1 MRAPEQAAHYENL
14 RELVFHAGERFPQT
28 HFYLSND
35 PDLPF
40 ITGQAL
46 LDACGQFGSWI
57 ARRGQCG
64 CHVALLGP
72 NSAAWITCFF
82 AAVSSGCAAVPL
94 YYGSPLEDQAYC
106 LKRSDSTILL
116 YDKSCEKDAIA
127 LRDRQPGLEIF
138 EMLFE
143 AEYEIERIK
152 LCDEY
157 EGDDE
162 ASMSDNN
169 SSAFNYRNVD
179 GTQTLSLHAMG
190 RAIDINPLYNPYIT
204 ADKVSPAN
212 SAPYVDRT
220 KSFSHKIDH
229 HDICYKVFASRG
241 WLWGGDWKDSKDYQ
255 HFYKPKENLV
265 KSAVHKLKELV
276 ADQ

>member
-1 MRAPEQAAHYENL
+1 MKNEVIML
-14 RELVFHAGERFPQT
+14 REGFSACPVPDEVKERIKGVTYKENSEIHMDDLSYLNIRYLDFSHNIADGEMIV
-28 HFYLSND
+28 H
-35 PDLPF
+35 
-40 ITGQAL
+40 
-46 LDACGQFGSWI
+46 
-57 ARRGQCG
+57 
-64 CHVALLGP
+64 
-72 NSAAWITCFF
+72 
-82 AAVSSGCAAVPL
+82 
-94 YYGSPLEDQAYC
+94 
-106 LKRSDSTILL
+106 
-116 YDKSCEKDAIA
+116 KSLAKEV
-127 LRDRQPGLEIF
+127 LEIF